1 MTRISAI
8 AGIQRRYL
16 HDEVADRLRELILS
30 GELEPK
36 ARVNELEL
44 CERFGTSRTP
54 LREAIKILS
63 SEGLVELLPNRG
75 ARVAT
80 LNAAEIDDMV
90 QVVAG
95 LEATAA
101 ELACQRATPEEIDE
115 IARQTDAMMLSW
127 KAEDENGYLT
137 TNRAIHEAIMKAS
150 RNGALQAIYLS
161 LSSRIQRMR
170 YTAHKTPEQW
180 RRAMDEHVLMVTHL
194 RARDGVK
201 LAQVMKDHIRGKA
214 EVIAANYGAED

>member
-1 MTRISAI
+1 MTRIPVI
-8 AGIQRRYL
+8 EGIQRRYL
-16 HDEVADRLRELILS
+16 HDEVADRMRDLILS

-36 ARVNELEL
+36 ARINELAL

-80 LNAAEIDDMV
+80 LNAREIDDMV

-101 ELACQRATPEEIDE
+101 ELACQRATTEEIEAISTLTDRMLVSWQSGDE
-115 IARQTDAMMLSW
+115 A
-127 KAEDENGYLT
+127 GYFT
-137 TNRAIHEAIMKAS
+137 TNRLIHEAIMQAS

-180 RRAMDEHVLMVTHL
+180 KRAMDEHVAMVEHL
-194 RARDGVK
+194 KARDGIR
-201 LAQVMKDHIRGKA
+201 LGHLMKDHIRGKA
-214 EVIAANYGAED
+214 EVIAASYGT

>member
-8 AGIQRRYL
+8 EGIQRRYL

-36 ARVNELEL
+36 ARINELEL

-80 LNAAEIDDMV
+80 LNATEIDDMV

-95 LEATAA
+95 LEAIAA
-101 ELACQRATPEEIDE
+101 ELACQRATAGEIDN
-115 IARQTDAMMLSW
+115 IARQTEAMVTSW
-127 KAEDENGYLT
+127 KRKDETAYLT
-137 TNRAIHEAIMKAS
+137 TNKAIHEAIMRAS
-150 RNGALQAIYLS
+150 RNGALEAIYLS

-180 RRAMDEHVLMVTHL
+180 KRAMDEHLAMVVHL
-194 RARDGVK
+194 KARDGIR

-214 EVIAANYGAED
+214 EVIAANYGT